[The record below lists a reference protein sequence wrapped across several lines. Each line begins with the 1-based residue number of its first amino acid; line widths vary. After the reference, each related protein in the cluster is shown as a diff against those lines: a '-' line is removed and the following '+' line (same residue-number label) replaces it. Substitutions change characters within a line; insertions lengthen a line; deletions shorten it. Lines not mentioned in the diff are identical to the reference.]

1 MPPIEQSTASLD
13 KLRATASEKTKP
25 PFLKPGNEG
34 NGYTKNEHRDPL
46 ILTKTIDQAAL
57 YHRLIILHC
66 CFVFVS
72 HKNDIV
78 ELSVTLHTQL

>member
-13 KLRATASEKTKP
+13 KLRATASEKRKP

-46 ILTKTIDQAAL
+46 ILTKTIDQAAPSPPHSPL
-57 YHRLIILHC
+57 LFC
-66 CFVFVS
+66 VC
-72 HKNDIV
+72 
-78 ELSVTLHTQL
+78 VT

>member
-1 MPPIEQSTASLD
+1 MPPTEQSTASLD
-13 KLRATASEKTKP
+13 KLRATASQKTKP

-34 NGYTKNEHRDPL
+34 NGYTKNEPL

-57 YHRLIILHC
+57 YHRLVILHY

-78 ELSVTLHTQL
+78 ELSVALHTQL